1 MSRFALLVLS
11 GGDSTEVTPVPI
23 PNTEVKLC
31 NADDTWRET
40 ARESKKLPEQIEEDC
55 RMAVLFACAKI
66 GSEADVGGLI
76 LNQEARGKLFL
87 DHETC

>member
-40 ARESKKLPEQIEEDC
+40 ARESKKLPEQIEGDC
-55 RMAVLFACAKI
+55 RN
-66 GSEADVGGLI
+66 GGPFCVRK
-76 LNQEARGKLFL
+76 NRGQRQT
-87 DHETC
+87 EEG